1 MERKIVNAEVVKN
14 MLANLFMDE
23 LQGYQ
28 LGTPQVKLLFSTSVL
43 DYVPG
48 IVIEAQRQKEVKYL
62 IYSPLQLSINIFEEM
77 PETPDYEIGKNY
89 HQGIL
94 TAEII
99 KNNDEVKI
107 ELYQDSFAKKRCKT
121 KEQAEMQ
128 IKAFVA
134 MSGID
139 LQQDY
144 FKIPGLEIVAGSI
157 DNNDYWLMP
166 HRGNYAFLVNKANSE
181 VSYIQ
186 LSSDKINS
194 IINETF

>member
-1 MERKIVNAEVVKN
+1 MERKNINKEDVKN

-23 LQGYQ
+23 LQGYM
-28 LGTPQVKLLFSTSVL
+28 LNTPEVKLLFSTSML

-48 IVIEAQRQKEVKYL
+48 ILVEAKKQSEVKYL
-62 IYSPLQLSINIFEEM
+62 IYSPLQLSINIFDEM
-77 PETPDYEIGKNY
+77 PETPDYEIGKSY

-94 TAEII
+94 TAEI
-99 KNNDEVKI
+99 VKDNEDVEI

-134 MSGID
+134 MSSID

-144 FKIPGLEIVAGSI
+144 FKIPGQEIITGQI
-157 DNNDYWLMP
+157 KENTYWLMP

-181 VSYIQ
+181 VSYVSLKFQ
-186 LSSDKINS
+186 ELSVIS
-194 IINETF
+194 